1 MICIR
6 KLLLCEQALRAS
18 SLKLFYLLVN
28 LSFMR
33 LNGMILLSRG
43 DLKGIEQSITYIEKH
58 YADRISPERLSVEVG
73 LSVQKLQAGLKLKT
87 GYSLYGYQE
96 QVRIRFAKL
105 YLEET
110 DKPLI
115 TDETSMGFKTLTHF
129 GQIFN

>member
-1 MICIR
+1 MICP
-6 KLLLCEQALRAS
+6 KTLLLSDTALRPS

-33 LNGMILLSRG
+33 LNGMILLSRR

-110 DKPLI
+110 DKPLRPV
-115 TDETSMGFKTLTHF
+115 ETSRVF
-129 GQIFN
+129 

>member
-1 MICIR
+1 
-6 KLLLCEQALRAS
+6 
-18 SLKLFYLLVN
+18 
-28 LSFMR
+28 MR
-33 LNGMILLSRG
+33 LNGMILLSRR
-43 DLKGIEQSITYIEKH
+43 DLKGTEQAITYIEKH

-110 DKPLI
+110 DKPLR
-115 TDETSMGFKTLTHF
+115 TVATSMGFKTLSHF
-129 GQIFN
+129 GEIFKKHTRMTPSQYRNEYGIM